1 MKDLRQVLTESFADI
16 YILTESDKEFI
27 ASFGVPDK
35 PVSLAEFLKFWDSLD
50 EQERTEIMVNYVYNG
65 STEGFKE

>member
-1 MKDLRQVLTESFADI
+1 MKTLRQVLAESFSDV

-27 ASFGVPDK
+27 ASFGTPDK
-35 PVSLAEFLKFWDSLD
+35 PVSLAEFLEFWNSLGEHD
-50 EQERTEIMVNYVYNG
+50 RFEIMMDYDFSG